1 MAGLDYHRSPELVE
15 GRLSGWRYSRKAPFD
30 GRSRHATAA
39 QGYGDV
45 SRQRGPPRAA
55 VLAPQRAAQ
64 YPHIGPAIHRHRP
77 AAQSAR
83 RGCAASRRTLRLCV
97 IIFSERGLQANWTV
111 TIGFGVKHSMRI
123 GHKAPLI
130 LHFTP
135 DSALSEVLTPHG
147 TYAPS
152 ARYPVSTHGKPRN
165 SGGLHFFC
173 NKIANGC

>member
-1 MAGLDYHRSPELVE
+1 MAGPDYHRSPEPVE
-15 GRLSGWRYSRKAPFD
+15 GRLSGWRHSREAPFD
-30 GRSRHATAA
+30 GRSRPATAA

-45 SRQRGPPRAA
+45 SWQGVRPVWLSSLRSALRNIRISGPPFTVTDPPRST
-55 VLAPQRAAQ
+55 QT
-64 YPHIGPAIHRHRP
+64 GW
-77 AAQSAR
+77 
-83 RGCAASRRTLRLCV
+83 AASLRTLRLCV
-97 IIFSERGLQANWTV
+97 NLFRERGLQANV
-111 TIGFGVKHSMRI
+111 AATIGCGAKHSMRI

-152 ARYPVSTHGKPRN
+152 ASYPVSTHGKPRN